1 MTTEQSRREFEEW
14 ARDKMIPEMAMKY
27 AQAAWQAA
35 RELPQR
41 ERDEARRLA
50 EEWKDYALWSSH
62 RQPKPTILPWG
73 NNQPERE

>member
-1 MTTEQSRREFEEW
+1 MSEEPKS
-14 ARDKMIPEMAMKY
+14 DTPETDEITLKHWGDGF
-27 AQAAWQAA
+27 AAKHLKPHMQKL
-35 RELPQR
+35 ER
-41 ERDEARRLA
+41 ERDAARRLA